1 MTAAPAYDDAV
12 GWVRWDGVLDERRA
26 ADLAVRCRVL
36 ADELDDPRSGD
47 KPSGATRRLTAL
59 DERLPETV
67 ELADALAP
75 VVDQIL
81 AGGWTLSE
89 IAFRS
94 PGPGHGHQRLHADD
108 LPRLVPGPHVG
119 ATAIVPLVGFT
130 ADNGATVVVPGS
142 HHRPDLQRRSGHLE
156 HHQEAVPLLG
166 RAGTAFVF
174 SAHVLHGGTANGS
187 DQPRPAIQIT
197 YRATSGPG
205 PGSGSAR

>member
-36 ADELDDPRSGD
+36 ADGLDDPRSGD

-59 DERLPETV
+59 DERLPETA
-67 ELADALAP
+67 ELAAALAP

-81 AGGWTLSE
+81 GDDWTVSE

-108 LPRLVPGPHVG
+108 MPRLAPGPHAG
-119 ATAIVPLVGFT
+119 ATAIVPLVDFT
-130 ADNGATVVVPGS
+130 AVNGPTVVVPGS
-142 HHRPDLQRRSGHLE
+142 HHRPDLQRRSGQLE
-156 HHQEAVPLLG
+156 RHPEAVPLLG

-174 SAHVLHGGTANGS
+174 TAHVLHGGTANAS
-187 DQPRPAIQIT
+187 DEPRPAIQIT
-197 YRATSGPG
+197 YRTAPG
-205 PGSGSAR
+205 VGARSDASR